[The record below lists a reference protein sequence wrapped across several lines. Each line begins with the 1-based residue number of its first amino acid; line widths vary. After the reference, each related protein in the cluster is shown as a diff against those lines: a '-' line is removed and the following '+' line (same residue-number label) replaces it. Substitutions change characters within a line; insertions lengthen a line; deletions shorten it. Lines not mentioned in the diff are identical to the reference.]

1 MTRYL
6 VLIRRNNI
14 ETFQVEM
21 SASNLWQ
28 LKRMAEGMYGPGSYL
43 GYSVLYED

>member
-6 VLIRRNNI
+6 VLIRRSPI
-14 ETFQVEM
+14 ETFQVEI

-28 LKRMAEGMYGPGSYL
+28 LKRITEGMYGSGSYL
-43 GYSVLYED
+43 GYSVIHD

>member
-6 VLIRRNNI
+6 VLIRRSPI

-21 SASNLWQ
+21 SASDLWQ

-43 GYSVLYED
+43 GYTVLHD